1 MAPKVILDESEAGWA
16 NDFRNATL
24 ARMSLYELIYH
35 VLARDES
42 PFQRVGESPIDSLAR
57 QHNGDR
63 RHASRREG
71 EARRPLSSLGGARC
85 LC

>member
-42 PFQRVGESPIDSLAR
+42 PFQRVG
-57 QHNGDR
+57 
-63 RHASRREG
+63 
-71 EARRPLSSLGGARC
+71 
-85 LC
+85 